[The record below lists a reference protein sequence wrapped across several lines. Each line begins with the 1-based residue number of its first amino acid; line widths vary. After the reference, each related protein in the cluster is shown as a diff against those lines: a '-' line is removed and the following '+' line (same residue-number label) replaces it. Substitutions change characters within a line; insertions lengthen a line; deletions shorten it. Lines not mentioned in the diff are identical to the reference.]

1 MQKYLAILSFFI
13 FLSAC
18 NNKEKKKSNPV
29 TVTKKIK
36 IDSIVFPYK
45 PLYSSNFNNDVSD
58 MDLLTVLNSYKFWES
73 GFMVDL
79 ADVYADTITYIP
91 ADGRIYNGTKK
102 GLLEE
107 WIQKRD
113 SIKSIQIQIIAWT
126 KVHEPVKGDN
136 FIDVWYRET
145 DTYKTGKVNV
155 TNYADRKQLVNGK
168 INWYSQY
175 KQKAN

>member
-1 MQKYLAILSFFI
+1 MKKYLVILCCFI
-13 FLSAC
+13 FLTAC
-18 NNKEKKKSNPV
+18 NSAKKKNAQPV
-29 TVTKKIK
+29 TVTEKIK
-36 IDSIVFPYK
+36 IDTIVFPYK

-58 MDLLTVLNSYKFWES
+58 KDLLTVLNSYKFWES

-79 ADVYADTITYIP
+79 AGVYADTVTYIP
-91 ADGRIYNGTKK
+91 VDGRIYSGTKK

-107 WIQKRD
+107 WTQKRD
-113 SIKSIQIQIIAWT
+113 SIKTIQIQIIAWT

-155 TNYADRKQLVNGK
+155 ANYADRKQLVNGK